1 MKVLVGTCLS
11 GKSTLAE
18 LMSKGKRLFD
28 IDSLYLSND
37 MEYGLNDVRD
47 CIHANQYNLDVA
59 VIHGI
64 TVSNRIYLLGG
75 LNVPIDIVFCRTSLK
90 TAMIRNS
97 FRLHNQ
103 IPIDVI
109 KHQFSNL
116 QDIDHGLEKYH
127 SIRYIVTK

>member
-1 MKVLVGTCLS
+1 MKVFVGTCLS

-28 IDSLYLSND
+28 VDSFYLSKD
-37 MEYGLNDVRD
+37 MEYELKDVRNY
-47 CIHANQYNLDVA
+47 IHANQYNLDLV

-64 TVSNRIYLLGG
+64 TVSNRLYLLSG
-75 LNVPIDIVFCRTSLK
+75 LNVPIDLVFCRTNLR
-90 TAMIRNS
+90 TAMIRNR

-109 KHQFSNL
+109 RHQFSNL
-116 QDIDHGLEKYH
+116 QDIDYALEKYN
-127 SIRYIVTK
+127 SIRYVVTK